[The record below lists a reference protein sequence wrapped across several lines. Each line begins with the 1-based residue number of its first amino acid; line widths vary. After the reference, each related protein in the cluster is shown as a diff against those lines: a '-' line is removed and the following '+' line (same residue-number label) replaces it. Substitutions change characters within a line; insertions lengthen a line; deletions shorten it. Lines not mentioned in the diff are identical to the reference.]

1 MRVVPLEAF
10 RDKVPFSVAIAAVER
25 GFRALGRGEAALP
38 DPMVLELRE
47 QQAEVH
53 VKGAHLAGGRHIVLK
68 VATGFYR
75 NRARGLPSGDGM
87 FLLLDADTGVP
98 AVLLEEHGYLTDFRT
113 AAAVALTLKYLA
125 PKDTH
130 EALLVGAGALAR
142 LTARAMLAQM
152 PLARLT
158 LWNRTRERA
167 EGLAKELGQ
176 AVETRIAPALE
187 SAVRD
192 HRVIVTATASTTPL
206 VMASW
211 VGPGTHVTS
220 VGTGSPEKIELE
232 PALLARADK
241 LVADRVFQTERYG
254 NLHHAIAAGVVTR
267 DKVYAELG
275 DLAAG
280 RLPGRESAS
289 EITPAYLLSLHYG
302 MRGAVAGLVM
312 GTVLFT
318 SIQFLV
324 AVRLDAED
332 WRITVPI
339 YTAYGTIAISVGW
352 LSQQLHEFY
361 GRAIEGERVAVI
373 RQLAVTMRH
382 EVNNALAAILAE
394 GQLLEHD
401 AVLTHPEDKQS
412 LQNILTMARR
422 IQHSIE
428 VLVNVTHAPVTNYVE
443 GVSMIDL
450 KQVTSAHQRPQD

>member
-10 RDKVPFSVAIAAVER
+10 RDKIPFSVAIAAVER

-192 HRVIVTATASTTPL
+192 HRVIAHGGLERRGDARLNRLTELFREPFGTLAGAIPQGEPRERHL
-206 VMASW
+206 REH
-211 VGPGTHVTS
+211 GPGGETGERAGAHQQGLVRVLGRQILEGQGHRRRRAEVGEVAVLLEQHGGDAGVCVEQQKHAVARGQAARAVAIEPRRHFEDDVASAREVRAFHVHL
-220 VGTGSPEKIELE
+220 GL
-232 PALLARADK
+232 LLA
-241 LVADRVFQTERYG
+241 Q
-254 NLHHAIAAGVVTR
+254 
-267 DKVYAELG
+267 
-275 DLAAG
+275 
-280 RLPGRESAS
+280 
-289 EITPAYLLSLHYG
+289 
-302 MRGAVAGLVM
+302 
-312 GTVLFT
+312 
-318 SIQFLV
+318 
-324 AVRLDAED
+324 
-332 WRITVPI
+332 
-339 YTAYGTIAISVGW
+339 
-352 LSQQLHEFY
+352 
-361 GRAIEGERVAVI
+361 
-373 RQLAVTMRH
+373 
-382 EVNNALAAILAE
+382 
-394 GQLLEHD
+394 LEHHR
-401 AVLTHPEDKQS
+401 V
-412 LQNILTMARR
+412 R
-422 IQHSIE
+422 
-428 VLVNVTHAPVTNYVE
+428 E
-443 GVSMIDL
+443 G
-450 KQVTSAHQRPQD
+450 

>member
-10 RDKVPFSVAIAAVER
+10 RDKVPFAVAIAAVER

-125 PKDTH
+125 PKDTR

-211 VGPGTHVTS
+211 VGPGTHITS

-254 NLHHAIAAGVVTR
+254 NLHHAMAAGLVTR

-280 RLPGRESAS
+280 RFPGRESPS
-289 EITPAYLLSLHYG
+289 EIT
-302 MRGAVAGLVM
+302 VADLTG
-312 GTVLFT
+312 
-318 SIQFLV
+318 
-324 AVRLDAED
+324 
-332 WRITVPI
+332 
-339 YTAYGTIAISVGW
+339 VGV
-352 LSQQLHEFY
+352 QD
-361 GRAIEGERVAVI
+361 
-373 RQLAVTMRH
+373 
-382 EVNNALAAILAE
+382 AAIA
-394 GQLLEHD
+394 Q
-401 AVLTHPEDKQS
+401 AVV
-412 LQNILTMARR
+412 
-422 IQHSIE
+422 E
-428 VLVNVTHAPVTNYVE
+428 VL
-443 GVSMIDL
+443 GL
-450 KQVTSAHQRPQD
+450 